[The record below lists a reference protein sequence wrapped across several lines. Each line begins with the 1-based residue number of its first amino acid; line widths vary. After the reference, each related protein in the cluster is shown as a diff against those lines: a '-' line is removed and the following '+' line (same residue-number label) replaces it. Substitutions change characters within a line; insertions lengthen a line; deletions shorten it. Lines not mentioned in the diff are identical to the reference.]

1 MKSNCAR
8 TVQHTTFRIST
19 FSLPAA
25 FSSWLGTRIQS
36 SHNKRNET
44 RDDRSA
50 FTLIELLVVIAIIAI
65 LAGLLLPALA
75 HAKESGRATACLNNL
90 RQLALASAIYADDH
104 EDKFPSFRNWL
115 FTRVGDLS
123 TGKLFPYLNSKPI
136 YLCPTDKI
144 QLGAKGRSRQRGQT
158 TSGFGNRN
166 HRRDYSYG
174 MNCGICHTTKISAFL
189 EPSKT
194 MLYMEGNFGPNDYSG
209 QVGPALASSSLGF
222 RHIGRG
228 QIAMSDLHVEKLP
241 EKKFVEVAKTK
252 RFWLP
257 ADVTLTDPQGRFFR
271 DLE

>member
-1 MKSNCAR
+1 MKSHCAR
-8 TVQHTTFRIST
+8 TDQRATFQNPT
-19 FSLPAA
+19 CSLRVA
-25 FSSWLGTRIQS
+25 FCSWICTGNQS
-36 SHNKRNET
+36 SHNKRIGT
-44 RDDRSA
+44 HDGRSA

-65 LAGLLLPALA
+65 LASLLLPALA
-75 HAKESGRATACLNNL
+75 HAKESSRATACLNNL
-90 RQLALASAIYADDH
+90 RQVALASAIYADDH

-123 TGKLFPYLNSKPI
+123 TGMLFPYLNSKPI
-136 YLCPTDKI
+136 YLCPTDKVE
-144 QLGAKGRSRQRGQT
+144 LGSRGNSRRPGQT

-257 ADVTLTDPQGRFFR
+257 ANVALTDPQGRFFR

>member
-1 MKSNCAR
+1 MKSNRAYQPRRALVSKPPQSLELTVDALNRMRVGRLRGNR
-8 TVQHTTFRIST
+8 TRT
-19 FSLPAA
+19 L
-25 FSSWLGTRIQS
+25 
-36 SHNKRNET
+36 
-44 RDDRSA
+44 DDRAA
-50 FTLIELLVVIAIIAI
+50 FTLIELLVVVAVIAI
-65 LAGLLLPALA
+65 LAGFLLPALA
-75 HAKESGRATACLNNL
+75 RAQESSRATSCLNNL

-104 EDKFPSFRNWL
+104 EGEFPSFRNWL
-115 FTRVGDLS
+115 FTRVGDMS

-144 QLGAKGRSRQRGQT
+144 TLGSKGRARQSGQT

-228 QIAMSDLHVEKLP
+228 QIAMSDLHVEKIA
-241 EKKFVEVAKTK
+241 EQEYDEIAKTK

-257 ADVTLTDPQGRFFR
+257 ANGRLTSPQDRFFR